1 MAKFR
6 IVILPAKMLIG
17 GKHKLRI
24 AISHNSDTRY
34 IPTQY
39 IVDSEKNLTKVKLK
53 VTVQSVNSKVME
65 HVE

>member
-24 AISHNSDTRY
+24 AISHNSDTRWKSH
-34 IPTQY
+34 T
-39 IVDSEKNLTKVKLK
+39 NLTHPVKVF
-53 VTVQSVNSKVME
+53 
-65 HVE
+65 

>member
-39 IVDSEKNLTKVKLK
+39 IVDSEKNLQDGQVVGMGNGKATLI
-53 VTVQSVNSKVME
+53 
-65 HVE
+65 